1 LNELNHNYEVP
12 IPGEV
17 LGLLVLLAAAITLWR
32 FVRYEPQRARG
43 LTLSLLSGV
52 LLYLAFPPFDLGWLA
67 WVALVPMIVAQLTC
81 SAETLAA
88 PPAGPRS
95 PAPPVPRAESAP
107 AGEACGIGPADT
119 SVRDTGGPLGSGVS
133 PASPAGPKGGIP
145 PAASRVRRFLARVE
159 LASVYQALTLG
170 VAYALV
176 FMHVF
181 PSELPTGFPVPVW
194 PFILIAVALV
204 ACVFALSGLPGGS
217 LSFHRKT
224 GFRFFII
231 GPALGWMGL
240 EQVRVITEMG
250 QSWARIPGSQHAN
263 IPLIQLS
270 TFGGEWLIGALVIAA
285 NYALAL
291 LLLRALGDAVRS
303 TQYAAPDA
311 HFVLPNGFQP
321 FATLALVIA
330 AHIIGYAIIS
340 TPTQTVR
347 VAAIQLGEDLGDSP
361 HYMTFWNRADWH
373 GMDEA
378 VLADFEPMI
387 RAAAARGA
395 KIIALPE
402 AVLWEDPA
410 LNPLLQQR
418 LLNVAKSTGAYI
430 TFPFYLWND
439 PQSRNEVYT
448 ASPSGEW
455 LGPYA
460 KNHPI
465 AYIGEYSVTAGQFP
479 VYDTAFGGLGNFVCY
494 DNTYTDVASN
504 LASRG
509 ASILTSSN
517 HDWPE
522 GAWGFYT
529 QSIYRA
535 TENRVAIVRSDWRVG
550 SAIIDPFGR
559 VLASASLNERER
571 TILVADVPVV
581 LERGTVYTRTG
592 DWLAYLGL
600 ATLAAMLLF
609 SINWPRRRLA
619 IPQPA

>member
-1 LNELNHNYEVP
+1 MDGLTTNYDVLV
-12 IPGEV
+12 PGEV
-17 LGLLVLLAAAITLWR
+17 LGLLALLAFAVVLWFYAR
-32 FVRYEPQRARG
+32 RAVVQSQPPSTKSGDDNNRALLKVRG
-43 LTLSLLSGV
+43 LTLSLLAGV

-67 WVALVPMIVAQLTC
+67 WLALVPMILAQLTC
-81 SAETLAA
+81 SVERVTA
-88 PPAGPRS
+88 RS
-95 PAPPVPRAESAP
+95 TASRFRRLL
-107 AGEACGIGPADT
+107 
-119 SVRDTGGPLGSGVS
+119 VRVE
-133 PASPAGPKGGIP
+133 PAS
-145 PAASRVRRFLARVE
+145 L
-159 LASVYQALTLG
+159 YQALTLA
-170 VAYALV
+170 VAYGLV

-194 PFILIAVALV
+194 PFILVAVALV
-204 ACVFALSGLPGGS
+204 GCVFALTGLPGGS

-224 GFRFFII
+224 GFCAFII

-240 EQVRVITEMG
+240 EQVRVIVEAG

-263 IPLIQLS
+263 IPLLQLS

-285 NYALAL
+285 NYAIAL
-291 LLLRALGDAVRS
+291 LLLHVANPSAGSIYPALRGARS
-303 TQYAAPDA
+303 MY
-311 HFVLPNGFQP
+311 QP
-321 FATLALVIA
+321 LLALALVVG
-330 AHIIGYAIIS
+330 AHIVGYAIIS
-340 TPTQTVR
+340 APTQSVR

-378 VLADFEPMI
+378 VLADIEPMI
-387 RAAAARGA
+387 REAAARGA

-402 AVLWEDPA
+402 AMLWEDPA

-418 LLNVAKSTGAYI
+418 LLNLAKSTGAYI
-430 TFPFYLWND
+430 GFTFYLWND

-448 ASPSGEW
+448 ATPSGQW

-494 DNTYTDVASN
+494 DNTYTDVAAH
-504 LASRG
+504 LASLG

-535 TENRVAIVRSDWRVG
+535 TENRMAIVRSDWRVG

-559 VLASASLNERER
+559 VLASAKLGARER

-592 DWLAYLGL
+592 DWLANLGL
-600 ATLAAMLLF
+600 AALAAMLLF
-609 SINWPRRRLA
+609 NLTWPRRPIALR
-619 IPQPA
+619 QPA

>member
-1 LNELNHNYEVP
+1 MDVLTTNYDVL

-17 LGLLVLLAAAITLWR
+17 LGLLALLAAALVLWR
-32 FVRYEPQRARG
+32 YAGRNPVHQRAEVHQTSASQCASQGDARVRG
-43 LTLSLLSGV
+43 LTLSLLAGV

-67 WVALVPMIVAQLTC
+67 WVALVPMILAQLTC
-81 SAETLAA
+81 SVERSPAA
-88 PPAGPRS
+88 PAGPR
-95 PAPPVPRAESAP
+95 PQVVGAA
-107 AGEACGIGPADT
+107 
-119 SVRDTGGPLGSGVS
+119 VRDR
-133 PASPAGPKGGIP
+133 GGIP
-145 PAASRVRRFLARVE
+145 PAASRFRRLLARVE
-159 LASVYQALTLG
+159 QASVYQALTLV
-170 VAYALV
+170 VAYGLV

-194 PFILIAVALV
+194 PFILLAVALV
-204 ACVFALSGLPGGS
+204 GCVSALTGLPGGS
-217 LSFHRKT
+217 LSGHRKT

-240 EQVRVITEMG
+240 EQVRVIVEAG

-263 IPLIQLS
+263 IPLLQLS

-285 NYALAL
+285 NYAIAL
-291 LLLRALGDAVRS
+291 LLLRLTKRSALSAYPGLRS
-303 TQYAAPDA
+303 AA
-311 HFVLPNGFQP
+311 QP
-321 FATLALVIA
+321 LLALALVVA
-330 AHIIGYAIIS
+330 AHIVGYAILS

-378 VLADFEPMI
+378 VLADFEPLI
-387 RAAAARGA
+387 REAAARGA

-418 LLNVAKSTGAYI
+418 LLNLAKSAGAYI
-430 TFPFYLWND
+430 TFTFYLWND
-439 PQSRNEVYT
+439 PESRNEVYT
-448 ASPSGEW
+448 ATPSGQW

-479 VYDTAFGGLGNFVCY
+479 VYDTAYGGLGNFVCY
-494 DNTYTDVASN
+494 DNAYTDVAAH
-504 LASRG
+504 LAGKG

-559 VLASASLNERER
+559 VLASAKLNARER

-592 DWLAYLGL
+592 DWLANLGL

-609 SINWPRRRLA
+609 NLTLPRRPIA
-619 IPQPA
+619 IPQTV

>member
-1 LNELNHNYEVP
+1 VDELTSNYDVL
-12 IPGEV
+12 IQGEV
-17 LGLLVLLAAAITLWR
+17 LGLLALLAAALVLWR
-32 FVRYEPQRARG
+32 YARLNPLLARG
-43 LTLSLLSGV
+43 LTLSLLAGV

-67 WVALVPMIVAQLTC
+67 WVALVPMVLAQLTC
-81 SAETLAA
+81 CVERPTV
-88 PPAGPRS
+88 PPASRL
-95 PAPPVPRAESAP
+95 V
-107 AGEACGIGPADT
+107 
-119 SVRDTGGPLGSGVS
+119 
-133 PASPAGPKGGIP
+133 
-145 PAASRVRRFLARVE
+145 ASRHGQSASASRFRRLLARVE
-159 LASVYQALTLG
+159 LASVYQALTFV
-170 VAYALV
+170 VAYGLV

-194 PFILIAVALV
+194 PFILLAVALV
-204 ACVFALSGLPGGS
+204 GCVFALTGLPGGS

-224 GFRFFII
+224 GFGFFII

-240 EQVRVITEMG
+240 EQVRVIVEAG
-250 QSWARIPGSQHAN
+250 QSWVRIPGSQHAN
-263 IPLIQLS
+263 IPLLQIS

-285 NYALAL
+285 NYAFAL
-291 LLLRALGDAVRS
+291 LLLRVAKYSALSIYRGLRS
-303 TQYAAPDA
+303 VY
-311 HFVLPNGFQP
+311 QP
-321 FATLALVIA
+321 LLALALVVA
-330 AHIIGYAIIS
+330 AHIAGYAIIS

-361 HYMTFWNRADWH
+361 RYMTFWNRADWH

-378 VLADFEPMI
+378 VLADFEPLI
-387 RAAAARGA
+387 RTAAARGA

-410 LNPLLQQR
+410 LNPLLLQR
-418 LLNVAKSTGAYI
+418 LLNLAKSAGAYI
-430 TFPFYLWND
+430 TFTFYLWND

-448 ASPSGEW
+448 ATPTGQW

-494 DNTYTDVASN
+494 DNTYTDVAAQ
-504 LASRG
+504 LASKG

-559 VLASASLNERER
+559 VLASAKLNARER

-592 DWLAYLGL
+592 DWLANLGL
-600 ATLAAMLLF
+600 AALAAMLLF
-609 SINWPRRRLA
+609 NLNWPRRPIA
-619 IPQPA
+619 IPQTA

>member
-1 LNELNHNYEVP
+1 VDVLTTNYDVL
-12 IPGEV
+12 IQGEV
-17 LGLLVLLAAAITLWR
+17 LGLLALLAAALVLWR
-32 FVRYEPQRARG
+32 YAGRNRLHQRAEVLQTSASQCASQGEPRQRAEVLQTSASQCASQGDLRVRG
-43 LTLSLLSGV
+43 LTLSLLAGV

-67 WVALVPMIVAQLTC
+67 WVALVPMILAQLTC
-81 SAETLAA
+81 SVERA
-88 PPAGPRS
+88 
-95 PAPPVPRAESAP
+95 PAPPN
-107 AGEACGIGPADT
+107 
-119 SVRDTGGPLGSGVS
+119 
-133 PASPAGPKGGIP
+133 
-145 PAASRVRRFLARVE
+145 ASRFRRLLARVE
-159 LASVYQALTLG
+159 QASVYQALTLV
-170 VAYALV
+170 VAYGLV

-194 PFILIAVALV
+194 PFILLAVALV
-204 ACVFALSGLPGGS
+204 GCVFALTGLPGGA

-240 EQVRVITEMG
+240 EQVRVIVEAG

-263 IPLIQLS
+263 IPLLQLS

-285 NYALAL
+285 NYAIAL
-291 LLLRALGDAVRS
+291 LLLRALAYVVLRTPYSVLPS
-303 TQYAAPDA
+303 TQYAIRST
-311 HFVLPNGFQP
+311 QP
-321 FATLALVIA
+321 FAALALVVA
-330 AHIIGYAIIS
+330 AHIVGYAILS

-378 VLADFEPMI
+378 VLADFEPLI
-387 RAAAARGA
+387 REAAARGA

-418 LLNVAKSTGAYI
+418 LLNLAKSAGAYI
-430 TFPFYLWND
+430 TFTFYLWND
-439 PQSRNEVYT
+439 PESRNEVYT
-448 ASPSGEW
+448 ATPSGQW

-494 DNTYTDVASN
+494 DNTYTDVAAH
-504 LASRG
+504 LASKG

-559 VLASASLNERER
+559 VLASAKLNERER

-592 DWLAYLGL
+592 DWLANLGL
-600 ATLAAMLLF
+600 AALAAMLLF
-609 SINWPRRRLA
+609 NLALPRRPIAL
-619 IPQPA
+619 PQAA